1 MIQDLKDA
9 LSKALAAQAFAA
21 LVAIPGFGFFFN
33 LPVVRNVTQFLIER
47 ITRWAIQET
56 SVGLSLLWI
65 QLDMQ
70 YEVATAEDARKRLV
84 EMLENPS
91 SYSDAEQKKISE
103 NFDDTTVD
111 LIQLAIRRLA

>member
-1 MIQDLKDA
+1 MIQELKTA
-9 LSKALAAQAFAA
+9 LRKAIAAQAFAA

-33 LPVVRNVTQFLIER
+33 LPVIRQVTQFVIDGVVGWL
-47 ITRWAIQET
+47 IQET
-56 SVGLSLLWI
+56 AVGLSLLWI

-70 YEVATAEDARKRLV
+70 YEVATAEDAKNRLV

-91 SYSDAEQKKISE
+91 KYSDAEQQKISE
-103 NFDDTTVD
+103 NFDDSTID